1 MKIEIFSKDFCP
13 ACDKAIHKAQA
24 MIQETT
30 NTVEVFK
37 LGRDFT
43 REELMEQFPTARTFP
58 QIIFMGE
65 KIGGYNELKAQFD

>member
-24 MIQETT
+24 MIQETS

-58 QIIFMGE
+58 QIRIDG
-65 KIGGYNELKAQFD
+65 KAIGGFDEFEANY